1 MSQSIFPFPQQ
12 AASRS
17 EALAQLDAFAKR
29 AHRYARERNFVVDA
43 HRNVSQLSAAL
54 QHRLISQE
62 EVVSHV
68 LSSQPFPA
76 VEKFLQEVL
85 WRSYWKGWLEWRP
98 SVWQDYLLQLS
109 GVSEEDRQR
118 AQSVALGQSGC
129 AVMDD
134 FAQELRETGYLHNH
148 ARMWWASFWIHHQ
161 KLPWALGA
169 EFFLKHLLDADAASN
184 TLSWRWVAGLQT
196 AGKTYLVRRDNIERY
211 HHAPPSKGM
220 EMLDAIT
227 VSIPSEERAHE
238 RIESLDLTKSLPSTQ
253 RKTLILL
260 HEEDLSIEQTALAK
274 LQPERIVFFDR
285 TASNPSSPR
294 QQWRQTAFQDAI
306 ARVGSHFQQR
316 CEIVQ
321 DLQEIQP
328 IIDAHAIEQI
338 VMMKPM
344 VGPLDDALRPFLLEL
359 AGKQVDIH
367 ALRREEDARCF
378 PFARSGFFPFWKK
391 VGQQLAQR

>member
-68 LSSQPFPA
+68 LSSQSFPA

-109 GVSEEDRQR
+109 GFSEEDRQR

-134 FAQELRETGYLHNH
+134 FAQELRETGYLH
-148 ARMWWASFWIHHQ
+148 
-161 KLPWALGA
+161 
-169 EFFLKHLLDADAASN
+169 
-184 TLSWRWVAGLQT
+184 
-196 AGKTYLVRRDNIERY
+196 
-211 HHAPPSKGM
+211 
-220 EMLDAIT
+220 
-227 VSIPSEERAHE
+227 
-238 RIESLDLTKSLPSTQ
+238 
-253 RKTLILL
+253 
-260 HEEDLSIEQTALAK
+260 
-274 LQPERIVFFDR
+274 
-285 TASNPSSPR
+285 
-294 QQWRQTAFQDAI
+294 
-306 ARVGSHFQQR
+306 
-316 CEIVQ
+316 
-321 DLQEIQP
+321 
-328 IIDAHAIEQI
+328 
-338 VMMKPM
+338 
-344 VGPLDDALRPFLLEL
+344 
-359 AGKQVDIH
+359 
-367 ALRREEDARCF
+367 
-378 PFARSGFFPFWKK
+378 
-391 VGQQLAQR
+391 